1 MLLQGIL
8 VQLDAQAGALRDAYI
23 PVLDLERIVGD
34 LLAEAFQVH
43 EILGDEEVGY
53 VGGHLQGRRQS
64 HRGAVVVV
72 G

>member
-23 PVLDLERIVGD
+23 PVLDLEGIVGD
-34 LLAEAFQVH
+34 LLAEPFQVH
-43 EILGDEEVGY
+43 EVLGNEEVGY
-53 VGGHLQGRRQS
+53 VGGHLQRRRQS